1 MSDIKIEDIKQY
13 LQGKQN
19 TSLLYVKDYKD
30 ITYKTVHKVCRDIL
44 PTTEDNMY
52 DVGRKLPMLIDSLRY
67 MEPNDYNSIVNTF
80 RKYEVTGSVRPI
92 SGNKT
97 YGYDTSRLD
106 SKMYKRKRS
115 N

>member
-30 ITYKTVHKVCRDIL
+30 IIYKTVHKLCRDIL

-52 DVGRKLPMLIDSLRY
+52 SVSQSLKKVITSLRY
-67 MEPNDYNSIVNTF
+67 MEDYDYENMV
-80 RKYEVTGSVRPI
+80 RKIR
-92 SGNKT
+92 
-97 YGYDTSRLD
+97 GYC
-106 SKMYKRKRS
+106 
-115 N
+115 